1 MDQEVLVADGS
12 VALIARFGPGLAL
25 LQMHR
30 IGLYWHVEVT
40 VLAILRL
47 LSAVLLVGDELG
59 AG

>member
-1 MDQEVLVADGS
+1 MDQEVLVGDGS
-12 VALIARFGPGLAL
+12 IALITRFGPGLAL

-30 IGLYWHVEVT
+30 VGLHWHVQVT

-47 LSAVLLVGDELG
+47 LSAVLLVGDELR